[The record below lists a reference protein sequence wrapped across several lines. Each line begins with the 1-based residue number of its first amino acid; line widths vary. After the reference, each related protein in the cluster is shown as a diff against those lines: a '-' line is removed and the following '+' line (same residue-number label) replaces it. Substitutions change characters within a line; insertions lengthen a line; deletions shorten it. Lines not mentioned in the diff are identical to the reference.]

1 MRGGDLLANL
11 GVVYAPHDK
20 PTRHRGSDRR
30 DPARSRDIG
39 CTDCPA
45 GRPCRLSKLTGTTLL
60 RDDGNLALPVGQ
72 RNRDGT
78 SGNNTSRVAVFVGMA
93 AASFATDIERR
104 L

>member
-1 MRGGDLLANL
+1 MRSRDLLANL
-11 GVVYAPHDK
+11 GVVCAPHDT
-20 PTRHRGSDRR
+20 PTRHPGSDRR

-60 RDDGNLALPVGQ
+60 CDDGNLALQVGR

-78 SGNNTSRVAVFVGMA
+78 SENKTSRLAVFVRHGCGQLR
-93 AASFATDIERR
+93 DRH
-104 L
+104 